1 MKAICICSGLFS
13 SASPLVKQMRRL
25 MRSTANVEQVERVIV
40 KAVEDS
46 ATRYAAKIPREMG
59 HVTFT
64 RLKHDTRKW
73 LFVQLAR
80 NLSRRVQTMK
90 FDNR

>member
-25 MRSTANVEQVERVIV
+25 MRSTANVERVIV
-40 KAVEDS
+40 RAVEDS
-46 ATRYAAKIPREMG
+46 AARYAAKIPREMG

-73 LFVQLAR
+73 LFVQFAR
-80 NLSRRVQTMK
+80 NLSRRIQLIK